1 MHPAH
6 GDVLALLGAAVTS
19 FLATNL
25 DALAILAPM
34 LWSTR
39 PGRRRYPVLIG
50 CSVGNAAVLALALL
64 TAAGLEVVPEDQLRW
79 VGVVPI
85 VMGVYRLVPRR
96 GAGGRRAR
104 GGGAAGRPDCAA
116 DLVRG
121 DVGFSSSAFVDTG
134 SGKIPAILIDAGD
147 GDGDGAGPV
156 AVLDAGAAI
165 ATGGEPSE
173 VFELSESS
181 EPAGPA
187 GPSEPA
193 GPAGPAGPRAG
204 RGATKALFA
213 HAGLT
218 VALGGDN
225 IAVLAPLFRALG
237 TGGSALIA
245 TTHLILFPLLLA
257 LPVLANRSGA
267 EVPRLARPASACL
280 SIVIGTVIVAG

>member
-85 VMGVYRLVPRR
+85 VMGVYRLLPRR
-96 GAGGRRAR
+96 GSGGGRVR
-104 GGGAAGRPDCAA
+104 GAGDAGRPDHAA
-116 DLVRG
+116 DVIQG
-121 DVGFSSSAFVDTG
+121 GVGLGSSTFVDAG
-134 SGKIPAILIDAGD
+134 SDSGKLPPILIDTSESS
-147 GDGDGAGPV
+147 GPV
-156 AVLDAGAAI
+156 ALLDATT
-165 ATGGEPSE
+165 ATTS
-173 VFELSESS
+173 
-181 EPAGPA
+181 AA
-187 GPSEPA
+187 GPS
-193 GPAGPAGPRAG
+193 GPVGPRADG
-204 RGATKALFA
+204 GAAKALFA

-257 LPVLANRSGA
+257 LPALANRSDA